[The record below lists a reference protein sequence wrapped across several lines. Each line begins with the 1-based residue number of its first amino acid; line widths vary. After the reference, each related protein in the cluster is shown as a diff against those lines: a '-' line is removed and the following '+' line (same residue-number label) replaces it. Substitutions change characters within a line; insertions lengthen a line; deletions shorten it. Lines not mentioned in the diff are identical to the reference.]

1 MASFL
6 VSGRN
11 SRKPVARPISAQPPQ
26 SHFRS
31 PAASCERREA
41 LPRSDHI
48 APFSDHLLASR
59 INGHVSKH
67 LNMEEVEEDLRPR
80 EGDLMKAAPFA
91 LPAKNRAERIVP
103 FYRELRCSD

>member
-1 MASFL
+1 MLFGQFTRGVVPGMREELAQ
-6 VSGRN
+6 
-11 SRKPVARPISAQPPQ
+11 ARGPTDLRAASAQPPQ

-31 PAASCERREA
+31 PA
-41 LPRSDHI
+41 
-48 APFSDHLLASR
+48 ASR

-103 FYRELRCSD
+103 FYRKLRCSD